1 MANRICW
8 NCGIS
13 SHMTQYAQPYKTD
26 TQTIIMCRC
35 DNCNAPNIAIINETK
50 LYERTERAN
59 LNNDYDEVDEW
70 LPTEP
75 RGKEYADV
83 PNQIADAASEA
94 YACYSIRSYRA
105 AILLAR
111 SVLEACAKDK
121 GITTGSLSSKI
132 NELAERNIISTQI
145 RDEAHEIRFFGNEM
159 AHGDF
164 TQKISE
170 EDAADMLGFLDTV
183 LEYVYQMPAAIRRRQ
198 EARQNR
204 KQHKQ

>member
-1 MANRICW
+1 
-8 NCGIS
+8 
-13 SHMTQYAQPYKTD
+13 
-26 TQTIIMCRC
+26 MCRC